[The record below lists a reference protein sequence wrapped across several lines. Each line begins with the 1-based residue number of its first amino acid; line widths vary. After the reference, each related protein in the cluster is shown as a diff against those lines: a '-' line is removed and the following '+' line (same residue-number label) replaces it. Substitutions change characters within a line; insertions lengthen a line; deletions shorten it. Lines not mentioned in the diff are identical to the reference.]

1 MRWFLVG
8 WSRKSTDQKGVRELT
23 PWEKHLGSRN
33 SNNKVSELG
42 VCLENPKP
50 ARRPRWME

>member
-33 SNNKVSELG
+33 SNNKVPELG

-50 ARRPRWME
+50 TRPRWME